1 MNKEDIQIHELKKA
15 LNRLEEALA
24 LPKNDIVRDSVIQR
38 FEFTVELSWKALQK
52 FLHASGVSE
61 SLTPKN
67 IFREAA
73 KLNLIKDPEA
83 WIKFI
88 DDRNLSSHTYRE
100 SLAEQVY
107 ASAQKLPPLATAL
120 IRIIEESQ

>member
-1 MNKEDIQIHELKKA
+1 MNKEEIQLHELKKA
-15 LNRLEEALA
+15 LNRLSEALA

-52 FLHASGVSE
+52 FLKASGISE
-61 SLTPKN
+61 GLTPKN
-67 IFREAA
+67 VFREAA
-73 KLNLIKDPEA
+73 KLNLVNDPEA

-100 SLAEQVY
+100 SIAEKVY
-107 ASAQKLPPLATAL
+107 ATAQKLPPFAEAL
-120 IRIIEESQ
+120 LKALEESK